1 MIEKTVKVNISFQSL
16 LDTVSS
22 LKVSEKHQ
30 LLEHLEAELFADD
43 EDTESEMS
51 EIKAAR
57 QEYQAGEYITFDR
70 YLAQRENRS
79 R

>member
-16 LDTVSS
+16 LETVSS

-30 LLEHLEAELFADD
+30 LLEYLEAELFADD
-43 EDTESEMS
+43 EDTEAEMS

-79 R
+79 T

>member
-16 LDTVSS
+16 IETVSS

-30 LLEHLEAELFADD
+30 LLEYLEAELFADD
-43 EDTESEMS
+43 EDTEAEMS
-51 EIKAAR
+51 EIKAAH
-57 QEYQAGEYITFDR
+57 QEYQAGEYVTFDR

-79 R
+79 T